1 MFRPADATETAAAW
15 YSAITSKRTPTA
27 LALTRQNLPQIEG
40 TSREALK
47 GGYIVQDS
55 KKAVPDAIIIA
66 SGSELSL
73 AVEAKKVLAEDGID
87 VRVVIHAMYGYLRGA
102 V

>member
-1 MFRPADATETAAAW
+1 MWRSMPNFHMFRPADATETAAW
-15 YSAITSKRTPTA
+15 YSAVTSKRTPTA
-27 LALTRQNLPQIEG
+27 LALPQIDG

-55 KKAVPDAIIIA
+55 TKPILDAIIIA

-73 AVEAKKVLAEDGID
+73 AVEAKKVLA
-87 VRVVIHAMYGYLRGA
+87 
-102 V
+102 